1 MTSKRETVIFWIDE
15 KEKMAKL
22 EGQRLKQEKLVK
34 QWKEREREANERAA
48 RKISAKE
55 FQEKAR

>member
-48 RKISAKE
+48 RKKSAKE